1 MVCAIDEFT
10 NFPGP
15 RNDLYCPSGALCD
28 SSTWAPS
35 IRDASRR
42 INAWQ
47 GTPRSWSLGDERYRG
62 ESERH
67 GDNGTNNVNYNVQFE
82 EKEEDDDDDDEV
94 YGLPEPY
101 VEVCILG
108 AGGFGSVMY
117 CHIRVD

>member
-15 RNDLYCPSGALCD
+15 RNDICYPSGALYD
-28 SSTWAPS
+28 SSMWVPS
-35 IRDASRR
+35 ICNASRR
-42 INAWQ
+42 INSWQ
-47 GTPRSWSLGDERYRG
+47 GAPRSWSLGDESYRG
-62 ESERH
+62 GSERH
-67 GDNGTNNVNYNVQFE
+67 GDNGANNVNDNVPFE
-82 EKEEDDDDDDEV
+82 ADDDDEV

-117 CHIRVD
+117 CHVRVD